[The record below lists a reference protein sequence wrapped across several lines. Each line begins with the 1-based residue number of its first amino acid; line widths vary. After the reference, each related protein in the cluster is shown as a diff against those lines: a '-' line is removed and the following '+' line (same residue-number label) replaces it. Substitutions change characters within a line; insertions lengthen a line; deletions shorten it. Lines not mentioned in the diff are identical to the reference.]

1 MLPSPDHD
9 RQSSST
15 DTGPAMQHHVS
26 GHAQV
31 LQHSQVGDHRHHQ
44 LAERPDHAHDAD
56 HRSLLNMAAS
66 GQLFT
71 ASNTVWQGSRKAS
84 EEAIRPPARRY
95 QRCLQEEL
103 GQLLNS
109 QLSNGQPGR
118 QLSGQAGHPDRQL
131 QRLDGQHTPISG
143 QAAHPHEGPQP
154 GHAQRSTAAS
164 WQQADQAF
172 ATQLSNPVQPPH
184 SLQHTAADSVTG
196 NREPCSQAASDS
208 AYLTKLGS
216 RHAGAQL
223 TDPKPQAYGSQH
235 RRQLKSSEIFSQP
248 KAMLQS
254 QSEAKSVQ
262 SNASVHQASSQ
273 DCIISAAGQ
282 TAVKPTQLC
291 HQQPG
296 GRPETVTHHA
306 KETKADFDGLRG
318 NTEGQVAAV
327 SRRRASGIRLDEDLI
342 QLKRVFP
349 GSRGSSPRR
358 RHLLLHNRLAP
369 FDSNSSSSE
378 DEEPS
383 TPVARPLDSPLP
395 TLSGQKSHL
404 GGEASDSAAPQ
415 MSQAS
420 DESQAAGG
428 DCPAIGQSAVSHA
441 QQQAILAAAKAA
453 SDRQLV
459 ELQMHVLML
468 ESEKTEL
475 STQLSAAQRCM
486 PTTESTAS
494 VADADKIDIPPPN
507 QKLNQVAKMLERL
520 AASDDKSK
528 QLQRQLSELQS
539 SARHKHE
546 QLLVFTDKAQQLQE
560 QLRAADDN
568 AKRLLEQLGLAQ
580 ARAAAAQL
588 SGSALASDLA
598 SAHTAVALKLERLVQ
613 AQSQIAQLQ
622 QQLQAAQDA
631 AQQSKLSLKFEL
643 DSTRTQHAATQHEL
657 AYVQQQLQA
666 ARHQAQ
672 THMQTEA
679 DLKKSLGAAEC
690 SAADKGGKL
699 AQSNAEIAALVSQ
712 LQDDH
717 REACQAREDARQC
730 ESGLRAELLSVHT
743 QLANHQSRA
752 NSWQQQAQDTDQRAE
767 QAELQLVVQSQA
779 MAELQKQLLTAQ
791 DTQQQAE
798 DVRHEVVQA
807 QAELVTKQAS
817 LVKAE
822 AAAEALQQSLQ
833 DTQQA
838 AAQTHD
844 SAQQSES
851 ALRAELQAAHAQQAA
866 AQVGIMQARGQI
878 TVLQE
883 RLDITSQKLTK
894 QLVSNRETESAL
906 QAEVASMQCQFGSSQ
921 SSLEKAQQEA
931 LSLQQRL
938 QLSEQQVTG
947 AEVETAAASQAL
959 VRAQKQLQETQLGS
973 VQARA
978 ELAAKQE
985 SLLRAE
991 AAVAAAEQAAA
1002 QAHDSAEQRQA
1013 ALRSELQAAHAQQAA
1028 ALVRTMQ
1035 ARGQVTVLQERL
1047 DDANQKLSQQLVT
1060 SQQAESALR
1069 AEATAAQQ
1077 EQAAMHEHHSV
1088 LQGQVQTARQNLSK
1102 QEQAAHQV
1110 ESSLKL
1116 ELESA
1121 QLAESDLAV
1130 RLQASQ
1136 QQQLTASAEV
1146 TALQQQLQTAR
1157 GDLTE
1162 QTTRVQ
1168 QAEAD
1173 LQREPSAFKQTQV
1186 HLSSELLSA
1195 QQAESHLQAELDT
1208 VQQHQAA
1215 SQGQVPALQQQLDS
1229 LQKTLV
1235 SHQSLAQQSAA
1246 DLDAQQLAAQLIES
1260 QLRAELT
1267 ASQEKQTGM
1276 RARIT
1281 QLQQQL
1287 QSMKESLVT
1296 QQKLARQSQSDLGVE
1311 LLIAQQTKSQL
1322 RSELATAQ
1330 QQQTQVENQLTALLQ
1345 QLQSAQEEV
1354 SLQLRLAQEAEY
1366 VSQAASQ
1373 HAEAELQLSAKS
1385 SKHLQVQVEQLEQ
1398 QLHHAIGSSQH
1409 LEQHVS
1415 QLQQQL
1421 QVARADAAEL
1431 QQHDDVHQAQ
1441 LYATRSTIAQL
1452 QAKFIDTQAQ
1462 LAAAD
1467 AQTDELQAQLATIQ
1481 LRCSESQRQLANAV
1495 EQTAASGE
1503 THAQLVAEA
1512 AQSRQQLANISAQ
1525 LAASRLRCSDL
1536 ESGMTLHQMAA
1547 GESSVAPAA
1556 PVFSHHCS
1564 RRSSSTDQQAGGQEE
1579 EEEGA
1584 VGAIVDKLWKD
1595 LQIERAARQLAEERL
1610 QAVEAAA
1617 ISHQESLLSMHSDSA
1632 LLYQEVDQ
1640 FKSVTQ
1646 LRDDLSAEALAVEL
1660 RQSLTESK
1668 LEPAVTQ
1675 GSLPAQQPAEVMPHG
1690 STLQRTNPLFSQQEG
1705 TGSEA
1710 LLMQMPVTVHDSG
1723 GADMTHQVM
1732 PAQAANPCQSA
1743 ASETSDEDSD
1753 PSAAEL
1759 ADSAQNSDPKAAELA
1774 DPAQN
1779 SASSASTEQQQ
1790 EQVDALHSQLRA
1802 KASELQTAEA
1812 ATEYVQQLL
1821 NAVSAENRD
1830 LRKQLDQKRI
1840 LKRSVSELQ
1849 RSSSSLAFANIQ
1861 GLSAEHVS
1869 KGVAL
1874 GLQPGRSQIS
1884 AMWASSP
1891 SVRRSLLPE
1900 YGSSEPYVRPEQ
1912 ALEGAESLMGLPG
1925 SDSML
1930 AEFHSDSMSGLSWPQ
1945 QSDSGH
1951 IESLSQIA
1959 LKRLSQQG
1967 AESSSPSVSGIQQ
1980 IHTRT
1985 PASRGGTPET
1995 ALMRIGSMDPS
2006 SGAFGAALA
2015 AAERTSITPK
2025 HKISRNISQEEG
2037 SVWSGVSPSKASWTT
2052 LLKWGSRQLPFGK
2065 RESDPEIQPDQVILA
2080 HLVPVPVCLYPCL
2093 LCH

>member
-1 MLPSPDHD
+1 MATHKRSPKAEQGAYRQHDARHEQSQQLVWDSASRWNHRTGSGQADLQRLQSVRSALEARDDLEHGCWVKADHFVQGLRKEYDSRHRHSRRPPRQDASHAESMLPSPDHD

-428 DCPAIGQSAVSHA
+428 DCPAIGQSA
-441 QQQAILAAAKAA
+441 
-453 SDRQLV
+453 
-459 ELQMHVLML
+459 MHVLML

-894 QLVSNRETESAL
+894 QL
-906 QAEVASMQCQFGSSQ
+906 
-921 SSLEKAQQEA
+921 
-931 LSLQQRL
+931 
-938 QLSEQQVTG
+938 
-947 AEVETAAASQAL
+947 
-959 VRAQKQLQETQLGS
+959 
-973 VQARA
+973 
-978 ELAAKQE
+978 
-985 SLLRAE
+985 
-991 AAVAAAEQAAA
+991 
-1002 QAHDSAEQRQA
+1002 
-1013 ALRSELQAAHAQQAA
+1013 
-1028 ALVRTMQ
+1028 
-1035 ARGQVTVLQERL
+1035 ERL

-1173 LQREPSAFKQTQV
+1173 LQREPSAFKQT
-1186 HLSSELLSA
+1186 
-1195 QQAESHLQAELDT
+1195 
-1208 VQQHQAA
+1208 
-1215 SQGQVPALQQQLDS
+1215 
-1229 LQKTLV
+1229 
-1235 SHQSLAQQSAA
+1235 
-1246 DLDAQQLAAQLIES
+1246 
-1260 QLRAELT
+1260 
-1267 ASQEKQTGM
+1267 
-1276 RARIT
+1276 
-1281 QLQQQL
+1281 
-1287 QSMKESLVT
+1287 
-1296 QQKLARQSQSDLGVE
+1296 
-1311 LLIAQQTKSQL
+1311 
-1322 RSELATAQ
+1322 
-1330 QQQTQVENQLTALLQ
+1330 Q

-2065 RESDPEIQPDQVILA
+2065 RESDPEIQPDQSEQITELLKIIEHQSN
-2080 HLVPVPVCLYPCL
+2080 HLEQYRAVLDTQRESNITLNADCERIQARLDL
-2093 LCH
+2093 LGRRSRRTTSSDG